1 LQGLSQE
8 EEETEN
14 HPQGLT
20 TKTPNESEMSS
31 TLLSDEPL
39 DPLEDL
45 EGLTAL
51 EDQEDP
57 QMYPPHTLSLFNLPT
72 T

>member
-1 LQGLSQE
+1 M
-8 EEETEN
+8 EN
-14 HPQGLT
+14 HPQGPA
-20 TKTPNESEMSS
+20 TKTPNESGMSS
-31 TLLSDEPL
+31 TLHLDEPL
-39 DPLEDL
+39 APLGDL

-57 QMYPPHTLSLFNLPT
+57 QMFPPLTSSLFNPPT